1 MLSYQHEFHAGN
13 HADLLKHTALVFILE
28 SLCKKEKPF
37 TIIDTHAGA
46 GIFSLSDERILKTG
60 EAKAGIEKLRNFT
73 AKTSAPVPEII
84 KTYLEKE
91 EPYLEKGLYAGS
103 AELEAV
109 YARKQ
114 DIIHFSELHKEAAEK
129 LQENMKKRNAKT
141 IVHVQDSY
149 KSLSSLLP
157 PLVKRGLILCDPS
170 YEDKSDYNQAAEALS
185 NAHKKWNTA
194 VIALWYPLLSR
205 KKNETTQMISALE
218 SACKIGVN
226 LCEYLNV
233 QLIVKDEAEMQ
244 KEDGAH
250 LYGSGMFIMNPP
262 YLLKENLEEAAKFYT
277 KLLVES

>member
-28 SLCKKEKPF
+28 SLYKKEKPF

-149 KSLSSLLP
+149 KTLSSLLP

-194 VIALWYPLLSR
+194 IIALWYPLLSR

-226 LCEYLNV
+226 PCEYLNV

>member
-91 EPYLEKGLYAGS
+91 EPYLQKGLYAGS

-141 IVHVQDSY
+141 IIHVQDSY
-149 KSLSSLLP
+149 KTLSSLLP

-170 YEDKSDYNQAAEALS
+170 YEDKSDYSQAAEALS
-185 NAHKKWNTA
+185 SAHKKWNTA
-194 VIALWYPLLSR
+194 IIALWYPLLSR

-226 LCEYLNV
+226 PCEYLNV

>member
-46 GIFSLSDERILKTG
+46 GIFSLNDERLVKTG
-60 EAKAGIEKLRNFT
+60 EAKAGIEKLNSFAER
-73 AKTSAPVPEII
+73 TSAPIPEII

-91 EPYLEKGLYAGS
+91 APYLEKGLYAGS
-103 AELEAV
+103 AELEAL

-114 DIIHFSELHKEAAEK
+114 DIIHFAELHKEAAEK
-129 LQENMKKRNAKT
+129 LQANMNKRKAKT

-149 KSLSSLLP
+149 KTLSSLLP

-170 YEDKSDYNQAAEALS
+170 YEDKSDYTQVAEALT

-226 LCEYLNV
+226 PCEYLDV

-250 LYGSGMFIMNPP
+250 LYGSGMFIINPP
-262 YLLKENLEEAAKFYT
+262 YLLKENLEAAAKFYT

>member
-46 GIFSLSDERILKTG
+46 GIFSLQDERLLKTG
-60 EAKAGIEKLRNFT
+60 EAKAGIEKLSGFVS
-73 AKTSAPVPEII
+73 KTCAPVPEII
-84 KTYLEKE
+84 KAYIERE
-91 EPYLEKGLYAGS
+91 ESYLEKGLYAGS
-103 AELEAV
+103 AELEAL

-114 DIIHFSELHKEAAEK
+114 DIIHYAELHPEAAEK
-129 LQENMKKRNAKT
+129 LKSNVQKRTAKT
-141 IVHVQDSY
+141 MVHIQDSY
-149 KSLSSLLP
+149 KTLNSLLP

-170 YEDKSDYNQAAEALS
+170 YEDKSDYIQVSEALA

-194 VIALWYPLLSR
+194 IIALWYPLLTR

-218 SACKIGVN
+218 TACKIGAN
-226 LCEYLNV
+226 PCEYINV
-233 QLIVKDEAEMQ
+233 QLAIKDPAKMQ
-244 KEDGAH
+244 EEEGAH

>member
-60 EAKAGIEKLRNFT
+60 EAKAGIEKLSNFI
-73 AKTSAPVPEII
+73 KNTSAPVPEIV
-84 KTYLEKE
+84 KAFLENE
-91 EPYLEKGLYAGS
+91 EPYIEKGLYAGS
-103 AELEAV
+103 AELEAL
-109 YARKQ
+109 YARNQ
-114 DIIHFSELHKEAAEK
+114 DIIHYSELHPQAAEK
-129 LQENMKKRNAKT
+129 LQENTKKRTAKT
-141 IVHVQDSY
+141 IVHIQDSY
-149 KSLSSLLP
+149 KTLSSLVP

-170 YEDKSDYNQAAEALS
+170 YEDKSDYNEVAEALS

-194 VIALWYPLLSR
+194 IIALWYPLLTR
-205 KKNETTQMISALE
+205 KKNETTQMISTLE
-218 SACKIGVN
+218 SACKIGTN
-226 LCEYLNV
+226 PCEYIDV
-233 QLIVKDEAEMQ
+233 QLIVRDPAEL
-244 KEDGAH
+244 KEEEGAH

-262 YLLKENLEEAAKFYT
+262 YLLKENLEDAAKFYT

>member
-149 KSLSSLLP
+149 KTLSSLLP

-194 VIALWYPLLSR
+194 IIALWYPLLSR

-226 LCEYLNV
+226 PCEYLNV

>member
-149 KSLSSLLP
+149 KTLSSLLP

-194 VIALWYPLLSR
+194 IIALWYPLLSR
-205 KKNETTQMISALE
+205 KKNETTQMISTLE

-226 LCEYLNV
+226 SCEYLNV